1 MSSGIRIDSGAL
13 LAAGKRCE
21 GARDALKPLLPDFEQ
36 NAAPA
41 DGCFGLLERGGK
53 ELEESYREFHR
64 EGLGFI
70 KDLVAKLGDTA
81 TGLRESAERQGG
93 G

>member
-1 MSSGIRIDSGAL
+1 MSGGIRIDPGAL

-21 GARDALKPLLPDFEQ
+21 DARDALKPLLPDFER

-53 ELEESYREFHR
+53 ELEESYQEFHQ
-64 EGLGFI
+64 ELLGFA
-70 KDLVAKLGDTA
+70 KDLVAKLDDTA
-81 TGLRESAERQGG
+81 TGLRESAERLGG

>member
-1 MSSGIRIDSGAL
+1 MSGGIRIEPGAL

-21 GARDALKPLLPDFEQ
+21 AARDALKPLLPDFEQ

-53 ELEESYREFHR
+53 ELEESYRGFHQ
-64 EGLGFI
+64 ELLGFTN
-70 KDLVAKLGDTA
+70 DLAAKLDETA
-81 TGLRESAERQGG
+81 IGLRESAERLGG